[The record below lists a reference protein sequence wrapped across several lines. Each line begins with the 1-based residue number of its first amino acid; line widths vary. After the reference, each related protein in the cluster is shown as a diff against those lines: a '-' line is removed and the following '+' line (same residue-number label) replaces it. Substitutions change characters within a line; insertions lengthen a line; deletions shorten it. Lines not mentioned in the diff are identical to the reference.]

1 MDKVKKIFL
10 ILIIAIVC
18 IFFVFIT
25 KDKVNDA
32 SVFLTMFTLGMTGL
46 IRFIGSFKKDKN
58 KEE

>member
-10 ILIIAIVC
+10 VFIIAIIC

-46 IRFIGSFKKDKN
+46 IKFIASFRKNKN